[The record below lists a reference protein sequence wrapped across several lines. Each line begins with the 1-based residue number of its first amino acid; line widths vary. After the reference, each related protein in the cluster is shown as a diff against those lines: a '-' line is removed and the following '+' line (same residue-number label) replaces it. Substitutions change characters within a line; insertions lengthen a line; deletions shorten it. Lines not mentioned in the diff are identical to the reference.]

1 MRGYYYTSASVV
13 KPGFK
18 ADNTDVEV
26 DNYTAENCRKI
37 SAADDERYIQL
48 RHYGITPVAGPHI
61 MDLLSKTG
69 SLSGQRE
76 NTVKTSTR
84 GKKSDTISLLR
95 DLSSSMS
102 RKDRFRENG
111 GEWTY
116 TRSSI

>member
-13 KPGFK
+13 KPGFN

-37 SAADDERYIQL
+37 SAADDECYIQL
-48 RHYGITPVAGPHI
+48 RHYGITPVAGPHM
-61 MDLLSKTG
+61 MDVLSKTG

-84 GKKSDTISLLR
+84 GKKSDTISLLH
-95 DLSSSMS
+95 DLSRSVA
-102 RKDRFRENG
+102 RKDRFRE
-111 GEWTY
+111 
-116 TRSSI
+116 R